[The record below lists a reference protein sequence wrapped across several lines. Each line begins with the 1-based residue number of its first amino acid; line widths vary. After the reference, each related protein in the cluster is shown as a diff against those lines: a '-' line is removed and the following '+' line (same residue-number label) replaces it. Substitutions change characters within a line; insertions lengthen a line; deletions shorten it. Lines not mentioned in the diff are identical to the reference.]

1 MKRYLDDSFFK
12 RFIQDFQFL
21 FKLIRNSH
29 GELDL
34 RLRDNYF
41 NIYYRG
47 NSMMKVNFRKK
58 GYQVVIHKKFAEGV
72 FDQDNRFLEVLHTV
86 KRLKGYHIYNIG
98 PELLHSFLQQKN
110 LKRLASNVKKV
121 NHSEEI
127 TFEQTLITDNM
138 NREDYLVI
146 DRQVT
151 EKGMGG
157 LRMDLLGLRQGEG
170 NTYAFEVIEVKLG
183 NSNELKRDV
192 GLQLD
197 RYISRIKANNADWK
211 QNYEKVY
218 RQLKQTEVFDKP
230 SIEAINI
237 LPEVSGRVVVIGYSG
252 IAKKNIKILKQNHPD
267 IIVNQMEH
275 LL

>member
-1 MKRYLDDSFFK
+1 
-12 RFIQDFQFL
+12 
-21 FKLIRNSH
+21 
-29 GELDL
+29 
-34 RLRDNYF
+34 
-41 NIYYRG
+41 
-47 NSMMKVNFRKK
+47 
-58 GYQVVIHKKFAEGV
+58 
-72 FDQDNRFLEVLHTV
+72 
-86 KRLKGYHIYNIG
+86 
-98 PELLHSFLQQKN
+98 
-110 LKRLASNVKKV
+110 
-121 NHSEEI
+121 
-127 TFEQTLITDNM
+127 
-138 NREDYLVI
+138 
-146 DRQVT
+146 
-151 EKGMGG
+151 
-157 LRMDLLGLRQGEG
+157 MDLLGLRQGEG